1 MKKILAS
8 LIVFVGLT
16 SYAQAVSFSWLSSKV
31 SGGGTISS
39 TSNEVEAHGWDFR
52 SYTYLDTAGRICT
65 VIFTDNKGG
74 SLDCDF
80 PNATFDYE
88 EFQKRANKWKT

>member
-1 MKKILAS
+1 MKKILISLAAFAALSTSAS
-8 LIVFVGLT
+8 AG
-16 SYAQAVSFSWLSSKV
+16 SFSWLSSKI

-52 SYTYLDTAGRICT
+52 TYTYLDTAGRICT

-80 PNATFDYE
+80 APPGFDYE
-88 EFQKRANKWKT
+88 EFQKRVNK

>member
-1 MKKILAS
+1 MKKILIMLAALVALSTSAS
-8 LIVFVGLT
+8 
-16 SYAQAVSFSWLSSKV
+16 AVSFSWLSSKV

-74 SLDCDF
+74 SLDCEF
-80 PNATFDYE
+80 PPKDFDYE
-88 EFQKRANKWKT
+88 EFLKRTK

>member
-1 MKKILAS
+1 MKKILIMLAALVALS
-8 LIVFVGLT
+8 PST
-16 SYAQAVSFSWLSSKV
+16 QAVSLSWLSSKV

-65 VIFTDNKGG
+65 VIFTDQKGG
-74 SLDCDF
+74 TLDCDF
-80 PNATFDYE
+80 APANFDYE
-88 EFQKRANKWKT
+88 EFQKRANK

>member
-1 MKKILAS
+1 MKNILISLAALVALSTSAS
-8 LIVFVGLT
+8 
-16 SYAQAVSFSWLSSKV
+16 AVSISWLSSKV

-74 SLDCDF
+74 SLDCEF
-80 PNATFDYE
+80 PPANFDYD
-88 EFQKRANKWKT
+88 EFQKRANK

>member
-1 MKKILAS
+1 MKKILIMLAALVALSTSAS
-8 LIVFVGLT
+8 
-16 SYAQAVSFSWLSSKV
+16 AVSFSWLSSKV

-88 EFQKRANKWKT
+88 EFQKRANK

>member
-1 MKKILAS
+1 MKKMLIS
-8 LIVFVGLT
+8 LSTLVALST
-16 SYAQAVSFSWLSSKV
+16 TADAVSFSWLSSKV

-74 SLDCDF
+74 SLDCEF
-80 PNATFDYE
+80 PPKDFDYE
-88 EFQKRANKWKT
+88 EFLKRTK

>member
-1 MKKILAS
+1 MKRFLISLTVLSVLSTSAS
-8 LIVFVGLT
+8 
-16 SYAQAVSFSWLSSKV
+16 AVSFSWLSSKV

-74 SLDCDF
+74 SLDCEFPPADF
-80 PNATFDYE
+80 DMDKFI
-88 EFQKRANKWKT
+88 KGMK